1 MKDCGPIDEDVLS
14 VLDNCLDQLE
24 AVNDVIFQIAE
35 TTDKIEDEDCI
46 ELLTEVIGVLM
57 HIGDMCTMGRLE
69 LMSLL
74 KESTKNTLQKNLSRK
89 AAEDL
94 R

>member
-1 MKDCGPIDEDVLS
+1 MKDCGPIDEDVLNI
-14 VLDNCLDQLE
+14 LDNCLDQLE
-24 AVNDVIFQIAE
+24 AVNDAIFQIAE

-46 ELLTEVIGVLM
+46 ELLTEVIGLLM

-69 LMSLL
+69 LMSVL
-74 KESTKNTLQKNLSRK
+74 KESTKNTLPKNLSRK